1 MARFC
6 TNCGKELEEGM
17 AFCTECG
24 TKVEVDDVTVAATQ
38 TAAAAV
44 SQAASQTVQ
53 QSVSPTPA
61 VVYQQPVYQ
70 QPVYQQPVQ
79 QTTAA
84 VLDETNQVVKT
95 RKYFGLI
102 FLYGIPV
109 IGLLAC
115 IYMSI
120 FPKNK
125 NVKNFSRA
133 MLIWAILG
141 LILCI
146 LIWMGLK
153 ALADV
158 LAQMLNE
165 LGGGQLSEL
174 KNLFGQLGELKDV
187 FGQLGDLDIGTLES
201 MGDLGNVDL
210 EALKGLGDL
219 DLGALEGLGDLDLG
233 VLEDILNMLPSGGQ

>member
-6 TNCGKELEEGM
+6 TNCGKELEDGM
-17 AFCTECG
+17 MFCTECG
-24 TKVEVDDVTVAATQ
+24 TKAEEEAAA
-38 TAAAAV
+38 TAAAQTAV
-44 SQAASQTVQ
+44 TAQASQPVVQ
-53 QSVSPTPA
+53 AQP
-61 VVYQQPVYQ
+61 VYQQPVYQ
-70 QPVYQQPVQ
+70 QPVYQPVQ
-79 QTTAA
+79 QITAA

-95 RKYFGLI
+95 GKYFGLI

-109 IGLLAC
+109 IGLLVC

-158 LAQMLNE
+158 LVQMLNE
-165 LGGGQLSEL
+165 LGGGQLDEI

-187 FGQLGDLDIGTLES
+187 FGQLGNLDLGTLES
-201 MGDLGNVDL
+201 MGELGNVDL
-210 EALKGLGDL
+210 EALQGLGDLDLDALEGLGDL
-219 DLGALEGLGDLDLG
+219 DLGALE
-233 VLEDILNMLPSGGQ
+233 DILNMLPGSAGQ

>member
-6 TNCGKELEEGM
+6 TNCGKELEDGM
-17 AFCTECG
+17 MFCTECG
-24 TKVEVDDVTVAATQ
+24 TKAEEEAAA
-38 TAAAAV
+38 TAAAQTAV
-44 SQAASQTVQ
+44 TAQASQPVVQ
-53 QSVSPTPA
+53 A
-61 VVYQQPVYQ
+61 QPVYQ
-70 QPVYQQPVQ
+70 QPVYQPVQ

-95 RKYFGLI
+95 GKYFGLI